1 MNVWALILGLLILV
15 QMKERKVVGL
25 ADRRYQEMNARCGS
39 LERQVLVIKK
49 IVRSVDEFTP
59 YC

>member
-1 MNVWALILGLLILV
+1 MALILGLLILV